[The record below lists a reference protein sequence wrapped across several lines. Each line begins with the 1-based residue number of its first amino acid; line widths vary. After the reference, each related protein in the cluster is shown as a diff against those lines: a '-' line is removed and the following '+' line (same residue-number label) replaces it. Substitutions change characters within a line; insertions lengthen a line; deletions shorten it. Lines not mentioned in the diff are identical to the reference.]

1 MNSLYMRAVLSTLLG
16 TLVMAALLFV
26 PAGTIDYWQAWV
38 FMAVFE
44 GASTAIGVYLA
55 IKDPQL
61 LERRMHVGPTAEKEK
76 SQKLIMVFALLG
88 FIALLVVPAL
98 DHRSGWSQVPPYV
111 SVAGDVLVALGFL
124 VTFFVFKV
132 NSYGAS
138 TIQIAEGQKVI
149 STGPYAL
156 VRHPM
161 YAGALVMLVGVPLAL
176 GSWWD
181 LTLLALMLPVLIWR
195 LLEEEK
201 FLAKNLPGYT
211 DYQKKVHYRL
221 IPYVW

>member
-1 MNSLYMRAVLSTLLG
+1 MNSLYRRAVLSTLLG

-26 PAGTIDYWQAWV
+26 PAGTIDYWQAWI

-44 GASTAIGVYLA
+44 GASTAIGIYLA
-55 IKDPQL
+55 ITDPQL
-61 LERRMHVGPTAEKEK
+61 LERRMHVGPTAETEP
-76 SQKLIMVFALLG
+76 SQKIIMVLALVG
-88 FIALLVVPAL
+88 FVALLVVSAF
-98 DHRSGWSQVPPYV
+98 DHRLGWSSV
-111 SVAGDVLVALGFL
+111 SPSVSLAGDALIALGFL
-124 VTFFVFKV
+124 FTFFVFKV

-138 TIQIAEGQKVI
+138 TIQVVEDQKVI

-161 YAGALVMLVGVPLAL
+161 YAGALVMLVGVPPAL
-176 GSWWD
+176 GSWWG
-181 LTLLALMLPVLIWR
+181 LSVLALLLPVLIWR

-211 DYQKKVHYRL
+211 EYQQQVHYRL

>member
-44 GASTAIGVYLA
+44 GASTAIGIYLA
-55 IKDPQL
+55 IKDPKL

-76 SQKLIMVFALLG
+76 NQKIIMFFTIVG
-88 FIALLVVPAL
+88 FITLLVFPAF
-98 DHRSGWSQVPPYV
+98 DRRFGWSPVSTTV

-124 VTFFVFKV
+124 FIFFVFKV

-138 TIQIAEGQKVI
+138 TIQIAEDHKVI

-176 GSWWD
+176 GSW
-181 LTLLALMLPVLIWR
+181 LGLFVLVLSLPVLIWR
-195 LLEEEK
+195 LIEEEK
-201 FLAKNLPGYT
+201 FLAK
-211 DYQKKVHYRL
+211 
-221 IPYVW
+221 